1 MKNKT
6 CGKESSLSRTLQKG
20 LDLPVEGLY
29 SPRPAVIIKAKQMT
43 ANEKFFEIRFE
54 DGGSLGHQPGQFVQ
68 LSMFGIGEAPIS
80 ISSSPTKEDKSAFEI
95 CVRKAGVF
103 TFALHKLEKGDKIGV
118 RGPFGKGFP
127 IDEMKGNDLLI
138 VAGGL
143 GIVPLRSLI
152 NFVIDKRRDFGNV
165 MILLGCKAPQDRL
178 FTDEVAKWEEM
189 TDIGYACTVDKA
201 DPDWKGNV
209 GVITNLIPGVNIDAN
224 RTYAVVVGPPIMYK
238 FVVAELLKKKIAE
251 KQIIVSLERRMK
263 CGLGKCGHCQIN
275 NLYVCKDGPTF
286 TYAQIKGLEEAL

>member
-1 MKNKT
+1 MKSKT
-6 CGKESSLSRTLQKG
+6 CKRKIMV
-20 LDLPVEGLY
+20 PVEGLY
-29 SPRPAVIIKAKQMT
+29 APRTASIIRTKQMT
-43 ANEKFFEIRFE
+43 ANEKFFEIRFA
-54 DGGSLGHQPGQFVQ
+54 DGSSLHHQPGQFVQ
-68 LSMFGIGEAPIS
+68 LSIFGIGEAPIS

-95 CVRKAGVF
+95 CVRKVGTF
-103 TFALHKLEKGDKIGV
+103 TSALHRLEKGDKIGV

-127 IDEMKGNDLLI
+127 IDEFKGNDLLI

-152 NFVIDKRRDFGNV
+152 NFVIDKRRDFGSV
-165 MILLGCKAPQDRL
+165 MVLLGCKAPKDRL
-178 FTDEVAKWEEM
+178 FSDEVAKWEEM

-201 DPDWKGNV
+201 DPEWKGNV

-238 FVVAELLKKKIAE
+238 FVIAELLKKKIPE
-251 KQIIVSLERRMK
+251 KQIILSLERRMK

-286 TYAQIKGLEEAL
+286 TYAQIRGLEEAI